1 MSEKKSADENDYENI
16 YMDVVKL
23 VEQDN
28 IVADLYS
35 ETVKKLKDKYII
47 RLRDSDTLT
56 DQEREALDQIEW
68 PLHHYP
74 DEYGGF
80 AEDDVTAGVKVIE
93 FYVNTSME
101 TKDII
106 GNLITKLLNQAQ
118 EGRGK

>member
-1 MSEKKSADENDYENI
+1 MSEKKTAKENDYENI

-68 PLHHYP
+68 PLKHVP
-74 DEYGGF
+74 DEFGGY
-80 AEDDVTAGVKVIE
+80 AEDVTGVERVVDLYIIGNQE
-93 FYVNTSME
+93 N
-101 TKDII
+101 KDII

-118 EGRGK
+118 EGRGR

>member
-56 DQEREALDQIEW
+56 DQEREALDQIEF
-68 PLHHYP
+68 PLRHNP
-74 DEYGGF
+74 DEYGGNIVDKND
-80 AEDDVTAGVKVIE
+80 EEGIDL
-93 FYVNTSME
+93 YVRTQGES
-101 TKDII
+101 KDII